1 GVFFRQAARYGARAL
16 IHYRDGDAWQVE
28 SWDAMRGH
36 VLAVASALIERGV
49 KSGDSVILLSENR
62 LEWLYCDFGIQAA
75 GGITV
80 PIYPNTPPEVSNTI
94 AADSRA
100 VMAIASNASI
110 AAKLAV
116 AGPLR
121 AVAVMDRDMP
131 GWIEKG
137 AAQLAEVSSRLSR
150 IRPDDLCTIV
160 YTAGTTGVPKG
171 VELAHRNLVDVSRAA
186 VKVHPITDQDS
197 SLSWLPY
204 AHVYGRI
211 NEIFVGIVYGGQTWI
226 SLGPDHLAKEL
237 QEVKPTLMCSVPR
250 VYEKIYA
257 AVRARVDEASPVRRA
272 LFKWAIRTGGR
283 YSRTS

>member
-1 GVFFRQAARYGARAL
+1 MDLTEPVLLTPEGLEKLKRDLEVALKRRAEAGERLKEAFQPGDIEDNPEYEQAKEEVGLLDSRIYELQEMIGRAQ
-16 IHYRDGDAWQVE
+16 IIRDPHSSVVAPGSTIEVVDHDGDAWQVE

-36 VLAVASALIERGV
+36 VLAVASALIESGV

-75 GGITV
+75 GAITV
-80 PIYPNTPPEVSNTI
+80 PIYPNTPPEVANTI

-110 AAKLAV
+110 AAKLTV

-186 VKVHPITDQDS
+186 VKVHPITDEDR
-197 SLSWLPY
+197 SLSWPPY
-204 AHVYGRI
+204 PHA
-211 NEIFVGIVYGGQTWI
+211 
-226 SLGPDHLAKEL
+226 
-237 QEVKPTLMCSVPR
+237 
-250 VYEKIYA
+250 
-257 AVRARVDEASPVRRA
+257 
-272 LFKWAIRTGGR
+272 
-283 YSRTS
+283 